1 MATVAEISTE
11 WTVQDVL
18 HRFGPIPIGRIRQ
31 RPEPG
36 TAIEEDVI
44 AIRDREKRLYE
55 LVDGILVEKVMGWNE
70 AYLAL
75 EIGAILR
82 DFVKS
87 HKLGVV
93 VGADG
98 MYRLNPDLV
107 RIPDVSFLSRDR
119 MPGRRLPQSAI
130 CPLIPNLA
138 IEVLSTGNTKKEM
151 TEKLD
156 DCFRAGVELV
166 WYVDPAKK
174 SVRVYTGPDESRLVR
189 ESGTIDGGT
198 VLPGFTM
205 RLRALFADPL
215 AEDRVP

>member
-1 MATVAEISTE
+1 MATVTENCTE

-18 HRFGPIPIGRIRQ
+18 DRFGPIPIGRIRQ
-31 RPEPG
+31 KPKPS
-36 TAIEEDVI
+36 TATEEDVI

-55 LVDGILVEKVMGWNE
+55 LVDGTLVEKVMGWNE
-70 AYLAL
+70 AFLAL

-82 DFVKS
+82 DFVKTR
-87 HKLGVV
+87 KLGVV

-119 MPGRRLPQSAI
+119 IPDGRLPQSAI

-138 IEVLSTGNTKKEM
+138 VEVLSAGNTKKEM
-151 TEKLD
+151 AEKLD
-156 DCFRAGVELV
+156 DYFRAGVELV

-174 SVRVYTGPDESRLVR
+174 TVRVYHGPDDSRLVR
-189 ESGTIDGGT
+189 ESGTIDGGA

-205 RLRALFADPL
+205 RLRDLFADPL
-215 AEDRVP
+215 ADDRVP